1 MKINREWFERV
12 SVTHDPWQLIALFI
26 AYKNPELRT
35 LDDGEIQ
42 LLVDTGLLVADYLT
56 GTYECVDTLFEQE
69 FEDESFKLFVDDYR
83 NLFSKSSVPQWAYRP
98 GIMGDKKMVEKKLK
112 VFLKTEKCT
121 KQQVLDA
128 VKYYVSKIADG
139 SIKYVHD
146 ADNFIS
152 KNGRSALRAIIEDAG
167 DDYKPYENDTIL

>member
-1 MKINREWFERV
+1 MKINREWFEGV
-12 SVTHDPWQLIALFI
+12 SETHDPWQLIALFI

-42 LLVDTGLLVADYLT
+42 LLIDTGLLVADYLT

-69 FEDESFKLFVDDYR
+69 FEDESFKSFVDDYR
-83 NLFSKSSVPQWAYRP
+83 NLFSKNSVPLWVYRP

-121 KQQVLDA
+121 KEQVLKA
-128 VKYYVSKIADG
+128 VKYYVSNIAEG
-139 SIKYVHD
+139 HIKYVHD

-152 KNGRSALRAIIEDAG
+152 KSGRSALRAIIEEMG
-167 DDYKPYENDTIL
+167 TDYKPYQNDTIL